1 MLPGNWPT
9 FWQGT
14 TKGWAGMVRVDGQ
27 AYVFM
32 GQPSGLTGL
41 IQIAV
46 QKATYITPTQ
56 TIFTIAAGPI
66 ELTVTFM
73 SPVEYDSIELQSIP
87 LSYVLISAKSTDGS
101 NHKVELYMDISAE
114 WASSDDGQTA
124 KWSLNTE
131 NDLKTWTV
139 ELVNPL
145 KFSEHA
151 DYAQWGQ
158 AVITTTGG
166 ASHKSGTHTEV
177 RRSFVT
183 SGTLDNTTDT
193 DFRCIEC
200 NWPLVALSHDL
211 GQVGAQEK
219 SVQFTVGQVREENIN
234 LRGVAQKALWTY
246 YFDGL
251 HDMIR
256 FFFNDVQIAMERSD
270 KLDEKLLTEAHT
282 IGGQE

>member
-1 MLPGNWPT
+1 
-9 FWQGT
+9 
-14 TKGWAGMVRVDGQ
+14 MVRVDGQ
-27 AYVFM
+27 SFVYM

-41 IQIAV
+41 ISIAV
-46 QKATYITPTQ
+46 QKASYITPTQ
-56 TIFTIAAGPI
+56 TIFTIAAGPV

-73 SPVEYDSIELQSIP
+73 SPVEYDNIELQSIP
-87 LSYVLISAKSTDGS
+87 LSYVFVSAKSTDGA
-101 NHKVELYMDISAE
+101 NHKVEVYMDMSAE
-114 WASSDDGQTA
+114 WASSDDVQTA
-124 KWSLNTE
+124 KWSLNAE
-131 NDLKTWTV
+131 DNLKTWTV

-158 AVITTTGG
+158 AVLTTTGV
-166 ASHKSGTHTEV
+166 ASHRSGPHTDV
-177 RRSFVT
+177 RRSFVID
-183 SGTLDNTTDT
+183 GTLDNTTDT

-200 NWPLVALSHDL
+200 NWPLVAFAHDL

-219 SVQFTVGQVREENIN
+219 SVQYTIGQSREENIN
-234 LRGVAQKALWTY
+234 LRGVAQKALWTF

-256 FFFNDVQIAMERSD
+256 FFFNDVQNAMERAI
-270 KLDEKLLTEAHT
+270 KLDDKLLTEAHA